1 MPEELLRTQ
10 VTAATA
16 GPGRSIASARGHHF
30 VVDGPA
36 HHGGPGEEITPAE
49 AFLAGIAACGV
60 LLVEGH
66 ARETGAPV
74 GSVQVAIEGIRDA
87 ADPSWFTGIDLRFRI
102 PGVER
107 GRARELVA
115 YYQDG

>member
-1 MPEELLRTQ
+1 MPQELLRTQ
-10 VTAATA
+10 VTATTA

-36 HHGGPGEEITPAE
+36 HQGGPGKEITPAE

-60 LLVEGH
+60 LLEGH

-74 GSVQVAIEGIRDA
+74 GSVEVGIEGVRDA
-87 ADPSWFTGIDLRFRI
+87 ADPSWFTGIDLRFRL

-107 GRARELVA
+107 ERARELVA